1 MTLRRAWIIA
11 ACGLAAAVAPAAAQF
26 PPVGGLPP
34 GQFGPAPAQQ
44 AAPQVQQQEPPCI
57 TEFMRL
63 RGDTDKKGKALRAA
77 SERHAS
83 TKEACGLFNSF
94 TVSEDKLIKYAT
106 ANAQWCG
113 IPTNIIDQMKQSH
126 GRAMEMRTKVC
137 AAAARPHMQPHV
149 PTLSDALGAP
159 VTDSSNIKT
168 GRGTFDTLTGTPL
181 GSK

>member
-11 ACGLAAAVAPAAAQF
+11 TCSLTGAMAPAAAQF
-26 PPVGGLPP
+26 PPVGGVQP
-34 GQFGPAPAQQ
+34 GQFGPPPSQQ
-44 AAPQVQQQEPPCI
+44 PAPQVQQEAPCVA
-57 TEFMRL
+57 EFMRL
-63 RGDTDKKGKALRAA
+63 RGDTDKKGRALRAA

-83 TKEACGLFNSF
+83 TKEACGLFTTF
-94 TVSEDKLIKYAT
+94 TTSEGKLLKYAT
-106 ANAQWCG
+106 DNAQWCG
-113 IPTNIIDQMKQSH
+113 IPKEILGQIKQSH
-126 GRAMEMRTKVC
+126 DRAMEMRTRVC
-137 AAAARPHMQPHV
+137 AAAAQPQMQPHA